1 MVVARCVSWSTANGA
16 HKSTL
21 QDIFGND
28 EDSFSG
34 NGQRA
39 SRLKLLRLAYYPAL
53 KSKHRVKHFSGI
65 LTIASVGNAESHL
78 LC

>member
-28 EDSFSG
+28 ENFFL
-34 NGQRA
+34 GQGA